1 MNGPFTHRHP
11 LDGAI
16 SAHPG
21 RSDTHV
27 SVLPEPMVL
36 SVAALPGEEDNVAAV
51 LSVVPGAALKPVG
64 PGEWL
69 VVTEKADLA
78 LRREITEKAGALAL
92 VTDQSSGRAVLRL
105 SGPKARAI
113 LAKIVP
119 LDLHPDVFAIG
130 QSGNTFFAHV
140 SANVGRIGADEFE
153 IVLMRSFALFAF
165 QELMEMGLEF
175 RLTAGFA
182 T

>member
-16 SAHPG
+16 SANPG
-21 RSDTHV
+21 RSENHV
-27 SVLPEPMVL
+27 TVLPDPMVL
-36 SVAALPGEEDNVAAV
+36 SVAALPGEEEGVAAALAGV
-51 LSVVPGAALKPVG
+51 APSALKAIG
-64 PGEWL
+64 PGEWAVL
-69 VVTEKADLA
+69 SEKADQA
-78 LRREITEKAGALAL
+78 LRRTITEKVAAAAL

-105 SGPKARAI
+105 SGPDARAI

-130 QSGNTFFAHV
+130 QSGNTLFAHG
-140 SANVGRIGADEFE
+140 SANIGRIGEDEFE
-153 IVLMRSFALFAF
+153 IMLMRSFALFAF